1 MLFTVEKAARL
12 SVGRA
17 MGFTVLAIGTFMIGM
32 SGDPQLC
39 FKTGGLL
46 ALLTTAILLLKASWV
61 LSQPYKST
69 EVWLLLRKEDRPAE
83 DLARDL
89 IPGVL
94 RDLYLHFA
102 EHGAMAAV
110 VLLGVAFL
118 LGLAGTPAG

>member
-1 MLFTVEKAARL
+1 MLVTVEKAARL

-17 MGFTVLAIGTFMIGM
+17 MGFTALAIGTFMIGM

-61 LSQPYKST
+61 LSQPFKST
-69 EVWLLLRKEDRPAE
+69 EVWLLLRQEDRPAE
-83 DLARDL
+83 DVAQDL

-94 RDLYLHFA
+94 RDIYLSFA
-102 EHGAMAAV
+102 EHAAV
-110 VLLGVAFL
+110 AACVMLGVAIV
-118 LGLAGTPAG
+118 LGLAGSHAG